1 MTPLCQNA
9 AVAGAFD
16 RKLVAAAAVAL
27 AVLAVNA
34 ALTWINTRSLRDALE
49 WVGHTRAVMLGLSET
64 LAAVADA
71 ESGQRGYLITG
82 NFGYLDPYIA
92 ARRTLSGE
100 LDSLERL
107 TVASP
112 AQNARIQEIRKLA
125 YARMNRLDRDIRVRQ
140 EQGFDAAKETI
151 TSGLGKK
158 EMEALRGAV
167 SQATLEEEA
176 LLRERERAAERSY
189 RISVATGLLSALAAL
204 VAAAALLLLLR
215 RYLQTRD
222 AATAEVAGQAEL
234 LQITLASI
242 GDAVI
247 TTDAEG
253 RIATMNAV
261 AEAITGWPLADA
273 AGQPLQAVFRIVNEA
288 TRAPVAKPAERA
300 LAEGF
305 VVGLANHT
313 VLIDRHGADH
323 PIDDSAAPIRTRDG
337 KVGGYVLVFRDI
349 SERKHAEAAL
359 RGAEARLGDAL
370 MQMGTPA
377 LLYAEDGEMLLVN
390 QAFVEHTGYAR
401 DEVPTVAEWTRRAY
415 GERQPIVMAMIESL
429 FGTDKRVDSG
439 ERELTIANGESRV
452 WHFFTGP
459 AGRAADGRRLLITT
473 AVDVTEQK
481 QVADSL
487 REAARRK
494 DEFVAMLAH
503 ELRNPLAPISNGVA
517 IMKIAPA
524 DGEAFASAGA
534 MVDRQLAHLVRLVD
548 DLLDASR
555 LSLGKLTLQRER
567 LDACVLLRDAV
578 QTMQPL
584 ADRLQQVLSVT
595 LPAGQVWIDGD
606 PLRLAQVF
614 GNLLGNAV
622 KFTPPGGH
630 VDLTARVE
638 GESLVATVSDD
649 GMGMAPE
656 QIDAIFELFVQLD
669 RSLEHSPPGLGI
681 GLTLVKRLVELHGG
695 SVVARSAGAGR
706 GSSFVVRL
714 PLAAAANGP
723 TPPPVAAA
731 APAKRRRVLVVDDN
745 RDSAESLSLLLEL
758 AGHELY
764 RAHDGAEAIAVA
776 ERQRPDAIVLDIG
789 LPGINGY
796 EACRRIREARPDYDP
811 LIIALSGWGQE
822 HDRRRSS
829 EAGFDAHLVKPVDL
843 DALGRLLGDG

>member
-1 MTPLCQNA
+1 M
-9 AVAGAFD
+9 VAGAFD

-100 LDSLERL
+100 LDSLESL

-215 RYLQTRD
+215 RYLQARD
-222 AATAEVAGQAEL
+222 AATAEIAGQAEL

-390 QAFVEHTGYAR
+390 RAFEEHTGYAR
-401 DEVPTVAEWTRRAY
+401 AEVPTVAEWTRRAY

-481 QVADSL
+481 QIADSL

-524 DGEAFASAGA
+524 DGEAFASARA

-614 GNLLGNAV
+614 GNLLGNAL

-714 PLAAAANGP
+714 PLAAAATGP
-723 TPPPVAAA
+723 TPLPAAAA